1 MRSEER
7 AGLVTAILLV
17 LWGTLLTE
25 PFHVFTD
32 YLYSV
37 LSHLQT
43 SMGITTGS
51 VLSGLLTAVILAA
64 ICIVLLLLTKTR
76 AAEYIPC
83 GAFCFTG
90 IVLFIRTIMSR
101 TFFVKEAVIVCIS
114 LVAIAI
120 LHAATL
126 RKALLWV
133 SDFTV
138 LSIPVFLLVALVTKP
153 LGALGK
159 TIGKILYINS
169 RQGGELAHNFAGLFG
184 LPALLWG
191 AFIFILL
198 ALPIIYNCISK
209 RRT

>member
-37 LSHLQT
+37 LSHLQA

-51 VLSGLLTAVILAA
+51 VLSSLLIAVILTV
-64 ICIVLLLLTKTR
+64 ICIVLLLMTKTR

-83 GAFCFTG
+83 GVFCITG
-90 IVLFIRTIMSR
+90 VILLVRTISAR
-101 TFFVKEAVIVCIS
+101 EFFVKEAVIICIA
-114 LVAIAI
+114 LAAIAI
-120 LHAATL
+120 LHAAAL

-133 SDFTV
+133 CDFTV

-169 RQGGELAHNFAGLFG
+169 RQGGELAHSFAGLFG